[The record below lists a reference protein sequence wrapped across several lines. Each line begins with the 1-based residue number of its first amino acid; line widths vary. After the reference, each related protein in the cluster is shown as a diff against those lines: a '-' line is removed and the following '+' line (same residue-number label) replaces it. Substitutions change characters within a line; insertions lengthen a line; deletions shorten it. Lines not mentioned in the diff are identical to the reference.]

1 MNEQTDA
8 LQLVGV
14 EWGEG
19 SHPFL
24 TVLAADVLHGP
35 GRPQLDTRSVEAL
48 QQGEERVK

>member
-1 MNEQTDA
+1 MNEQADA
-8 LQLVGV
+8 LQLAGG
-14 EWGEG
+14 GEG
-19 SHPFL
+19 SHSCL